1 MDKIE
6 KALKKLSGKERKKL
20 KEILERLKSNNLIGL
35 DIKKLKNRSDIFRVR
50 SGDLRIIYL
59 KTNDKINI
67 LAIEHRN
74 EKTYK
79 YI

>member
-6 KALKKLSGKERKKL
+6 KALKKLSGKERQKIRT
-20 KEILERLKSNNLIGL
+20 ILERLKLNDLSGL
-35 DIKKLKNRSDIFRVR
+35 DIKKLKDHDDIYRVR
-50 SGDLRIIYL
+50 SGDLRIIYCA
-59 KTNDKINI
+59 KNDQINI
-67 LAIEHRN
+67 LAIERRS